1 MWAEIIKYIMAINEK
16 LEQSIDK
23 VIRTYN
29 TKLVSELQS
38 TLDET
43 QRNLDDSVVTLE
55 QEYDKIISDG
65 NKEADKLKRQLV
77 GSSDLKIRNQ
87 QLLLIHESI
96 TKVFDEVVS
105 KIKTMPHDSSYES
118 LLAALIKESITMLG
132 TENIIISTNEKDKTL
147 VAKILSNMSGPEMSS
162 DSIVCM
168 GGIRA
173 KSKDDTMIFDNTI
186 DARLK
191 HMNPLIR
198 KNITEKF
205 RLE

>member
-1 MWAEIIKYIMAINEK
+1 MATNEK

-23 VIRTYN
+23 VIRTYK
-29 TKLVSELQS
+29 TQLVSDLQS
-38 TLDET
+38 TLDDT

-87 QLLLIHESI
+87 QLLLVQESI
-96 TKVFDEVVS
+96 AKVFDEVVS
-105 KIKTMPHDSSYES
+105 KIKSTPHDSSYES
-118 LLAALIKESITMLG
+118 LLVTLIKESITMLG
-132 TENIIISTNEKDKTL
+132 SENIIIHTSEKDKIL
-147 VAKILSNMSGPEMSS
+147 VGKILSKMSGPEMSS

-173 KSKDDTMIFDNTI
+173 KSKDNTMAFDNTI
-186 DARLK
+186 DARLERMK
-191 HMNPLIR
+191 PLIR

-205 RLE
+205 GLE